1 MSASQRPGKNSPD
14 TTRNDAPPDIDA
26 YAIEIPDAFIEGFAG
41 ATVVEKLR
49 NAEQAPAHDA
59 DTTADR
65 TCPRCSSVRI
75 RRKTGVDSQQ
85 EHTTDWV
92 CTHCRTHFDDPE
104 HPEVGQIV
112 FADDQ
117 VQLGRFADE

>member
-1 MSASQRPGKNSPD
+1 MRRLPGGSRCVERSAARSFS
-14 TTRNDAPPDIDA
+14 A
-26 YAIEIPDAFIEGFAG
+26 
-41 ATVVEKLR
+41 
-49 NAEQAPAHDA
+49 
-59 DTTADR
+59 TADR